1 MEKAREAKRGT
12 LMGSK
17 KAVYKVATG
26 RAGVPG
32 AYPTVSAAL
41 SAAYEQVPDDSVP
54 VEIRVAPGE
63 YRERVE
69 IARPNVTL
77 VGETAES
84 VRIVYGLGAFMES
97 GDGSGIDGKL
107 GTFRTY
113 TMFVDAADVTLR
125 NLTIENDAGDG
136 REVGQGLA
144 LYADGDRLVVDS
156 CRLLGR
162 QDTLFVGPLPPREVK
177 PGGFIGPKQFAPR
190 VVGRQYFR
198 RCLIAGDVD
207 FIFGGGRTYFDGCE
221 IRSLNR
227 NMDVNGYAT
236 AASTPEGEPYGL
248 VFRGCSFTAGEG
260 VADDTVYLGRPWR
273 DFAQTVLLDCWLGP
287 HIKAEGWWDWNKP
300 AAHEASLLAG
310 GKLYGPS
317 ASMAAW
323 PEWAHA
329 IVPADEER
337 FSRSAVLA
345 GDDGWDPV
353 GGEDEAVETARLSD
367 NGRTLHIKTY
377 FEDEPAMR
385 RRFSRDGRSAAFEGS
400 SADDWLA
407 WRDRCRERLADLL
420 GVSLLER
427 CDAESQVLEHAQVG
441 GGITRTKMAV
451 LTEPGVWMPFYLL
464 EPAKPKRGEDGR
476 ALCWIAPHGH
486 QGAGKDSIAGVMGV
500 PAADD
505 AVRRFNYDYGLRLAR
520 MGYVVACPDSRG
532 WGERRDWK
540 GQGDDEQLYLR
551 GTCANQ
557 AKMAEPL
564 GLSVAGLNAWDLM
577 RLVDY
582 LAARGDVCMSELG
595 CFGFSGGG
603 EQTLYLAALDPRV
616 KKAFISGYLYGYA
629 DALLHLN
636 GNCACNYV
644 PGLWRLFDMGDI
656 ASLIAPR
663 PLLVQ
668 SCEEDHLNGPRGL
681 ANVDEQLDVARA
693 AYALLGHGENL
704 AHEVCPG
711 GHHLGVNNL
720 EKEIAWLDGQARKDD
735 ER

>member
-1 MEKAREAKRGT
+1 
-12 LMGSK
+12 MG
-17 KAVYKVATG
+17 VETVVFRVASG
-26 RAGVPG
+26 SG
-32 AYPTVSAAL
+32 APSGSYLTVGAAL
-41 SAAYEQVPDDSVP
+41 AAACEQVPDASRP
-54 VEIRVAPGE
+54 VEVRIAPGE

-69 IARPNVTL
+69 IRRPNVTL
-77 VGETAES
+77 AGETAES

-97 GDGSGIDGKL
+97 GDGSGVDGKL

-113 TMFVDAADVTLR
+113 TMLVDAADVTLR

-156 CRLLGR
+156 CRLLGH
-162 QDTLFVGPLPPREVK
+162 QDTLFCGPLPPREVK

-207 FIFGGGRTYFDGCE
+207 FIFGGGRSYFEGCE
-221 IRSLNR
+221 VRSLNR
-227 NMDVNGYAT
+227 DMDVNGYVT
-236 AASTPEGEPYGL
+236 AASTPEGEPCGL
-248 VFRGCSFTAGEG
+248 VFHGCSFTAEAG

-273 DFAQTVLLDCWLGP
+273 EFAQTVLLDCWLGA

-300 AAHEASLLAG
+300 AAHEGSLYAAAALHGPAG
-310 GKLYGPS
+310 DVAG
-317 ASMAAW
+317 W
-323 PEWAHA
+323 PEWTHA
-329 IVPADEER
+329 VAPADAER
-337 FSRSAVLA
+337 FSRRAVLA
-345 GDDGWDPV
+345 GDDGWDPE
-353 GGEDEAVETARLSD
+353 GGEGEAVETARLSD
-367 NGRTLHIKTY
+367 NGRTLHIQTY
-377 FEDEPAMR
+377 FEDEAALR
-385 RRFSRDGRSAAFEGS
+385 RRFAHDGRSAAFAGGT
-400 SADDWLA
+400 ARDWRA
-407 WRDRCRERLADLL
+407 WRDRSRERLADLL
-420 GVSLLER
+420 GISLMER
-427 CDAESQVLEHAQVG
+427 CDPEPRVLERALLA
-441 GGITRTKMAV
+441 GGIVRTKMAI

-464 EPAKPKRGEDGR
+464 EPAEPKRGTDGR
-476 ALCWIAPHGH
+476 PLCWVCPHGH
-486 QGAGKDSIAGVMGV
+486 QGAGKDTIAGVLGV

-505 AVRRFNYDYGLRLAR
+505 AIRRFNYDYGLRLAR
-520 MGYVVACPDSRG
+520 MGYVAVCPDARG

-540 GQGDDEQLYLR
+540 GHGDDEQLYLR

-564 GLSVAGLNAWDLM
+564 GLSVAGLNTWDLM

-582 LAARGDVCMSELG
+582 LDARGDVCMEELG
-595 CFGFSGGG
+595 CLGFSGGG
-603 EQTLYLAALDPRV
+603 EQTLFLAALDPRV

-636 GNCACNYV
+636 GNCACNYA

-681 ANVDEQLDVARA
+681 ANVDEQLEVVRA
-693 AYALLGHGENL
+693 AYGLVGRGGNL
-704 AHEVCPG
+704 ARETCPG
-711 GHHLGVNNL
+711 GHHLGVFNL
-720 EKEIAWLDGQARKDD
+720 EEDVAWLDGQARKDN

>member
-1 MEKAREAKRGT
+1 
-12 LMGSK
+12 MGPK
-17 KAVYKVATG
+17 KAVFKVAAG
-26 RAGVPG
+26 RAGVPD

-41 SAAYEQVPDDSVP
+41 TAACEQVPDESVQ
-54 VEIRVAPGE
+54 VEIRIAPGE

-69 IARPNVTL
+69 IARPNVAL
-77 VGETAES
+77 IGETAES

-97 GDGSGIDGKL
+97 GDGTGIDGKL

-144 LYADGDRLVVDS
+144 LYADGDRLVVDC

-177 PGGFIGPKQFAPR
+177 PGGFIGPKQYAPR

-227 NMDVNGYAT
+227 DMDVNGYAT

-260 VADDTVYLGRPWR
+260 VADGTVYLGRPWR
-273 DFAQTVLLDCWLGP
+273 EFAQTVLLDCWLGP

-300 AAHEASLLAG
+300 AAHEASFLAG
-310 GKLYGPS
+310 GELHGPAGS
-317 ASMAAW
+317 TAAW
-323 PEWAHA
+323 PEWTHA
-329 IVPADEER
+329 VDPVDEGR
-337 FSRSAVLA
+337 FSRAAVLG

-353 GGEDEAVETARLSD
+353 GGEDEAHETARLSKS
-367 NGRTLHIKTY
+367 GRTLHIETY
-377 FEDEPAMR
+377 FEDESALR
-385 RRFSRDGRSAAFEGS
+385 RRFERDGRSAAFGGS
-400 SADDWLA
+400 SAEDWLA
-407 WRDRCRERLADLL
+407 WRDRSRERLADLL
-420 GVSLLER
+420 GISLLER
-427 CDAESQVLEHAQVG
+427 CDPEPRVLERAQIG
-441 GGITRTKMAV
+441 GGITRTKMAI
-451 LTEPGVWMPFYLL
+451 LTEAGVWMPFYLL
-464 EPAKPKRGEDGR
+464 EPAEPKHGEDGR

-564 GLSVAGLNAWDLM
+564 GLSVAGLNTWDLM

-582 LAARGDVCMSELG
+582 LASRGDVCMDELG

-668 SCEEDHLNGPRGL
+668 SCEEDHLNGVRGL
-681 ANVDEQLDVARA
+681 ANVDEQLDVVRA
-693 AYALLGHGENL
+693 SYDLLGHGDNL
-704 AHEVCPG
+704 GHEVCAG
-711 GHHLGVNNL
+711 GHHLGVFNL
-720 EKEIAWLDGQARKDD
+720 EEEIAWLDDQARKDD

>member
-1 MEKAREAKRGT
+1 MSVEKRVFRV
-12 LMGSK
+12 
-17 KAVYKVATG
+17 AV
-26 RAGVPG
+26 GVEG
-32 AYPTVSAAL
+32 AFPTVSAAL
-41 SAAYEQVPDDSVP
+41 AATCEQVPDESLP
-54 VEIRVAPGE
+54 VDIQIAPGD

-69 IARPNVTL
+69 IRRPNVTL
-77 VGETAES
+77 AGETAES
-84 VRIVYGLGAFMES
+84 VRIVSGLGAFMES
-97 GDGSGIDGKL
+97 GDGSGVDGKL

-113 TMFVDAADVTLR
+113 TMLVDAADVTLR

-144 LYADGDRLVVDS
+144 LYADGDRLVVDG
-156 CRLLGR
+156 CRLLGH
-162 QDTLFVGPLPPREVK
+162 QDTLFCGPLPPREVK

-198 RCLIAGDVD
+198 RSLIEGDVD
-207 FIFGGGRTYFDGCE
+207 FIFGGGRAYFEACE

-227 NMDVNGYAT
+227 DMDVNGYVT
-236 AASTPEGEPYGL
+236 AASTPEGEPQGF
-248 VFRGCSFTAGEG
+248 VFHGCSFTAAAD
-260 VADDTVYLGRPWR
+260 VADGTVYLGRPWR
-273 DFAQTVLLDCWLGP
+273 EFAQTVLVDCWIGP
-287 HIKAEGWWDWNKP
+287 HIKTEGWWDWNKP
-300 AAHEASLLAG
+300 AAHEGSFYAAGSLHGPAG
-310 GKLYGPS
+310 
-317 ASMAAW
+317 SMAGW
-323 PEWAHA
+323 PDWTHA
-329 IVPADEER
+329 VDQADVER
-337 FSRSAVLA
+337 FSRRAVLA
-345 GDDGWDPV
+345 GDDGWDPE
-353 GGEDEAVETARLSD
+353 GGEGDAVETASLSE
-367 NGRTLHIKTY
+367 NGRTLHIENY
-377 FEDEPAMR
+377 FEDEAALR
-385 RRFSRDGRSAAFEGS
+385 RRFVRDGRGAAFAGGS
-400 SADDWLA
+400 GDEWLA
-407 WRDRCRERLADLL
+407 WRDRSRERLADLL
-420 GVSLLER
+420 GISLLER
-427 CDAESQVLEHAQVG
+427 CDPEPRVLERAQLA
-441 GGITRTKMAV
+441 GGIFRTKMAI

-464 EPAKPKRGEDGR
+464 EPANPRRGADGR

-486 QGAGKDSIAGVMGV
+486 QGAGKDSVAGVLGV

-520 MGYVVACPDSRG
+520 MGYVVACPDARG

-540 GQGDDEQLYLR
+540 GHGDDEQLYLR

-564 GLSVAGLNAWDLM
+564 GLSVAGLNTWDLM

-582 LAARGDVCMSELG
+582 LGARGDICMDELG

-636 GNCACNYV
+636 GNCACNYA

-656 ASLIAPR
+656 ASLIAPC

-668 SCEEDHLNGPRGL
+668 SCEEDHLNGTRGL
-681 ANVDEQLDVARA
+681 ANVEEQLDIVGA
-693 AYALLGHGENL
+693 AYDLLGRGENL

-711 GHHLGVNNL
+711 GHHLGVFNL
-720 EKEIAWLDGQARKDD
+720 EQEVAWLDEQARKGE